1 LTVITDTGKI
11 NEDKHHPKGDAAV
24 TVRTHTTDA
33 KARINLPKDFANS
46 TVLVEQVSDTELR
59 IRKARVIPED
69 DLPFA
74 EEAIA
79 PLSDRD
85 RDIFLALLD
94 SPPPPKD
101 ALRRLLTS
109 GHGPQKQGDRDD
121 GNRSGQSVDLVS
133 LSWPDFFARVRAE
146 QHPPG
151 HPLMQERLQV
161 LREIRQLFAQTV
173 RFCDLDYS
181 ARRKIAGL
189 FKSANPNFLLFGSMQ
204 WVGLFKQAIKDN
216 NERISLA
223 LDEIPLDGDIS
234 QDQYQRFTDRFLK
247 AFKRSGMALASR
259 LLAMKRPDT
268 FVCVNNQNREGL
280 AQAFRVTP
288 SRDAAGYWDLIE
300 RVRVS
305 TWWKVPRPAAGDE
318 REVWS
323 ARAAFL
329 DALSYT
335 GVGM

>member
-1 LTVITDTGKI
+1 MRTI
-11 NEDKHHPKGDAAV
+11 EGDAAV
-24 TVRTHTTDA
+24 TILTCTTDA
-33 KARINLPKDFANS
+33 KARITLPKHFANS
-46 TVLVEQVSDTELR
+46 TVLVEQVSETELR

-69 DLPFA
+69 DLPFI
-74 EEAIA
+74 EEAAA

-85 RDIFLALLD
+85 RDVFLALLD
-94 SPPPPKD
+94 NPPPPND

-109 GHGPQKQGDRDD
+109 EHGRQNQGETKD
-121 GNRSGQSVDLVS
+121 GTRSGQSVDLVS

-151 HPLMQERLQV
+151 HPLMHERLQV
-161 LREIRQLFAQTV
+161 IRAIRELFAQTV
-173 RFCDLDYS
+173 HFRDLDYTG
-181 ARRKIAGL
+181 RRKIAGL

-204 WVGLFKQAIKDN
+204 WVGRFKQAIKDN
-216 NERISLA
+216 NEGISLA
-223 LDEIPLDGDIS
+223 LDEVPLDGDVS
-234 QDQYQRFTDRFLK
+234 RDHYQRFTDRFLK
-247 AFKRSGMALASR
+247 AFERAGMALASR

-280 AQAFRVTP
+280 VQAFRISL
-288 SRDAAGYWDLIE
+288 SRDAKAYWDLIE
-300 RVRVS
+300 RVRAC
-305 TWWKVPRPAAGDE
+305 TWWKAPPPAAGDE

-329 DALSYT
+329 DALFYT

>member
-1 LTVITDTGKI
+1 MTILTY
-11 NEDKHHPKGDAAV
+11 
-24 TVRTHTTDA
+24 TTDE
-33 KARINLPKDFANS
+33 KARITLPKNFANS
-46 TVLVEQVSDTELR
+46 TVLVEQVSETELR

-69 DLPFA
+69 DLPFI
-74 EEAIA
+74 EEAMA

-94 SPPPPKD
+94 NPPPPND

-109 GHGPQKQGDRDD
+109 GHGHQNQGNTDD
-121 GNRSGQSVDLVS
+121 GIRSGKSVDFVS

-151 HPLMQERLQV
+151 HPLMHERLQV
-161 LREIRQLFAQTV
+161 LREVRQLFAQTV
-173 RFCDLDYS
+173 HFRDLDYA

-204 WVGLFKQAIKDN
+204 WPGFFKQAIKDN
-216 NERISLA
+216 NEGISLA
-223 LDEIPLDGDIS
+223 LDEIPLDGDVS
-234 QDQYQRFTDRFLK
+234 RDHYQRFADRFLK

-280 AQAFRVTP
+280 VQAFRISL
-288 SRDAAGYWDLIE
+288 SRDAKAYWDLVE
-300 RVRVS
+300 RVRACI
-305 TWWKVPRPAAGDE
+305 WWKVPPPAAGDE

-329 DALSYT
+329 DALFYT